1 MLVGGTDLIQQ
12 LNQQV
17 SQMQQTRPT
26 QAQQTLQNMQT
37 LPKTGTNQQIFQQAK
52 SKDSE
57 GSMPSIIST
66 GSQNV
71 ISPQINQNGDDLLK
85 AAAAAP
91 RNTTQQQQ
99 YAAALAAIA
108 QQNPIQAN
116 LALLQNPNQLAA
128 AMAQA
133 TVVAAQQS
141 IAAPVENTVPT
152 QNSPNKT
159 RPSSV
164 GPGSGCHTSDAISE

>member
-1 MLVGGTDLIQQ
+1 MGNQNQSQIQQ

-17 SQMQQTRPT
+17 NQMQQTQPT
-26 QAQQTLQNMQT
+26 QAQQTLQNMRT

-66 GSQNV
+66 GSQNL

-99 YAAALAAIA
+99 YAA
-108 QQNPIQAN
+108 
-116 LALLQNPNQLAA
+116 
-128 AMAQA
+128 
-133 TVVAAQQS
+133 
-141 IAAPVENTVPT
+141 
-152 QNSPNKT
+152 
-159 RPSSV
+159 
-164 GPGSGCHTSDAISE
+164 